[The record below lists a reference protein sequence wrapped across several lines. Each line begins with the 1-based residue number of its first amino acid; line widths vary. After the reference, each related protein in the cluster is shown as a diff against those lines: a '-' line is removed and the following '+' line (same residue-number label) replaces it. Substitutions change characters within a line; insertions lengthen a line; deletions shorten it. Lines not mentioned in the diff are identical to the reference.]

1 MAYDNPQIG
10 KDIIES
16 LTLGMYED
24 CRFIYREYIQNAA
37 DQVDKAIDSNLLRKG
52 EEQIMVVID
61 PVKRKIIIEDNATG
75 IAKDNVVPILR
86 NIAFSTKKRGID
98 KGFRGIGRLG
108 GLGYCSTLKFETSYC
123 RENVKST
130 MVWDAELL
138 KNIINDRDTRQEAVE
153 VLKEVTKTEFS
164 KEKSDTHY
172 FRVVLEEVS
181 DDDLLDITSVRNY
194 LSMVAPVEISSGF
207 LYRTQ
212 INQFMKENKLV
223 NDVYNIYINQDQ
235 IFKPYT
241 TSIYEDNHGGK
252 KKVDDIFG
260 IDFLI
265 RKDSEGKIIYWG
277 WYSLSG
283 LRGQMKPKNLAR
295 GIRLRKENIQ
305 IGDEEICKKFFTK
318 TEDQRFS
325 FYFFGEIHAIS
336 QDLIPNSRR
345 DYFGESSMCKTFE
358 KLIKEDFLS
367 LRELCY
373 DASKYRNAQTTI
385 NKTEEIRQTIEKKN
399 QEGFTSN
406 KEKEDLHKKLEEQQK
421 KEFDAKKQLE
431 RVQKKMEESNSPLL
445 SHLENIIPQS
455 EVQFNQ
461 KTERDQSQDII
472 STQPKRIKF
481 RTDSP
486 KYSRFNKGEK
496 KLIGRIYESI
506 KSYLPDAMSEPLI
519 TKIED
524 DLIK

>member
-1 MAYDNPQIG
+1 
-10 KDIIES
+10 
-16 LTLGMYED
+16 
-24 CRFIYREYIQNAA
+24 
-37 DQVDKAIDSNLLRKG
+37 
-52 EEQIMVVID
+52 
-61 PVKRKIIIEDNATG
+61 
-75 IAKDNVVPILR
+75 
-86 NIAFSTKKRGID
+86 
-98 KGFRGIGRLG
+98 
-108 GLGYCSTLKFETSYC
+108 
-123 RENVKST
+123 
-130 MVWDAELL
+130 
-138 KNIINDRDTRQEAVE
+138 
-153 VLKEVTKTEFS
+153 
-164 KEKSDTHY
+164 
-172 FRVVLEEVS
+172 
-181 DDDLLDITSVRNY
+181 
-194 LSMVAPVEISSGF
+194 MVAPVEISSGF